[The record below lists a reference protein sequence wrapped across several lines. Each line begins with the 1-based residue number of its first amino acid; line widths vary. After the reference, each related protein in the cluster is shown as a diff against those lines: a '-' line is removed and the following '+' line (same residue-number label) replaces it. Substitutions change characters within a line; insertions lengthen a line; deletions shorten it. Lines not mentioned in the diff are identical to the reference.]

1 MSEINIP
8 REERIALKEVDMN
21 ALAQVTE
28 RCLYE
33 KNAGPLH
40 ALGLWS
46 CGPFTASKLRDYEN
60 ALSAYS
66 GAKARKKV
74 DETESRARRA
84 GDDLAFAIRQMKE
97 RVETEEKED
106 TLFHIEDHIIPP
118 HRFSEEMTVR
128 VAFRWRA
135 AIEDEWAYGAIVF
148 SHTFS
153 ERIDFTL
160 PRPKGK
166 PSAVASKRDQ
176 QDKLYREW
184 EHLKSLGLYSV
195 KEHFRTVGSGASIPQ
210 KFKAITDQHGG
221 GLNNHSLKFW
231 LPCPLG

>member
-8 REERIALKEVDMN
+8 REERIALKEVDMT
-21 ALAQVTE
+21 ALAQVIE

-33 KNAGPLH
+33 KRASPLH

-46 CGPFTASKLRDYEN
+46 CGPYTASKLRDYEN

-66 GAKARKKV
+66 AAKARKKV
-74 DETESRARRA
+74 EESESRARRA

-97 RVETEEKED
+97 RVETEELED
-106 TLFHIEDHIIPP
+106 TRFHIEGHIIPP
-118 HRFSEEMTVR
+118 HRFSEQISVR
-128 VAFRWRA
+128 VGFRWRET
-135 AIEDEWAYGAIVF
+135 IEDAWVYGAIVF
-148 SHTFS
+148 SHTVS

-160 PRPKGK
+160 PRPKRK
-166 PSAVASKRDQ
+166 PSASTSKRDQ

-184 EHLKSLGLYSV
+184 EHLKSLGLYCV
-195 KEHFRTVGSGASIPQ
+195 KEYFRTGSSGASIPQ
-210 KFKAITDQHGG
+210 EFKAIPDQHGG

-231 LPCPLG
+231 LPVSLG